1 MSEEVLENLKEL
13 CQVLEERSRRFSTN
27 RKFLIET
34 GRKNY
39 KVIAQDGG
47 IGGKLISRHAHCF
60 VDKENGNIFKAAS
73 WSSAAK
79 GVRYNLIDP
88 ESKALALAYAD
99 PHGGY
104 LYRQSLP

>member
-13 CQVLEERSRRFSTN
+13 CQVLEERSHRFSTN
-27 RKFLIET
+27 RKFLIEL

-39 KVIAQDGG
+39 KVIAQDEDTNGN
-47 IGGKLISRHAHCF
+47 LISRHAHCF

-79 GVRYNLIDP
+79 GVRYNLLDSASRSLLM
-88 ESKALALAYAD
+88 EEAD
-99 PHGGY
+99 VHGGY